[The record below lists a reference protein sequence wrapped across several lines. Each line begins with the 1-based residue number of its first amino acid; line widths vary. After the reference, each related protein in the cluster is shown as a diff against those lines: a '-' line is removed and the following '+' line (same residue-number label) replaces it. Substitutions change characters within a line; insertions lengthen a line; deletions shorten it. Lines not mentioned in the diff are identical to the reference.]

1 VGAGQA
7 GALLTVLPSS
17 YDDGAMNEREIEL
30 FNDSL
35 ERCTRASGFL
45 DRFYE
50 LFLASSEEVAKKF
63 KHTDFRKQK
72 RALKPEFYEL
82 WLDCLIRAVKE
93 FDRLCDSETERAWRS
108 MMRAG
113 IEFMKSRYSSV
124 VEVEQDGK
132 SLEHE

>member
-1 VGAGQA
+1 
-7 GALLTVLPSS
+7 
-17 YDDGAMNEREIEL
+17 MNEREIEL

-45 DRFYE
+45 DRFYD

-72 RALKPEFYEL
+72 RALRSSLYMMMQATEGRAEGDAHLERIAGLHSRSQLGIKPELYEL

-93 FDRLCDSETERAWRS
+93 FDRSWDSETERVWRN

-113 IEFMKSRYSSV
+113 IEFMSFKY
-124 VEVEQDGK
+124 
-132 SLEHE
+132 